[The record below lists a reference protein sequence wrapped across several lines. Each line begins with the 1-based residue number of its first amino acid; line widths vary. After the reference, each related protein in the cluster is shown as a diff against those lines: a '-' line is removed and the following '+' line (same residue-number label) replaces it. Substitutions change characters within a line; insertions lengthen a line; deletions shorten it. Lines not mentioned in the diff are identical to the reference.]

1 MYRNLPRI
9 FRSLPVQPSETK
21 TSVFRA
27 RSQRRDVHDT
37 TPTPSV
43 SEPVDLGSGHTNVSA
58 SGPSTITFAHPKDP
72 RSGHGSSE
80 TSPPPGPAFNTVDD
94 TPPPSPPTGIS
105 GPPARSNPH
114 IPAPY
119 VAPPFHTHA
128 FFAAL
133 ERTFPTPTAR
143 SLMRA
148 TRALLVDRVGRVR
161 REGLTMQDLDNQ
173 AYLFRAALSELR
185 AEQSARSRNESAAMR
200 AAIAALRREV
210 DRLDVKMKE
219 DLGNLK
225 HEYVNREPC
234 LAGSPEASENR
245 IQMEVDTRRNESKAE
260 LKQQSIAIEEVLNK
274 AIVELGDLRASME
287 EVRWDNMRK
296 AVAALGGF
304 LVVIVIFME
313 LSHFKQ
319 SKKPPSLPPA
329 PVERPHTLQG
339 EGIEVSYS

>member
-21 TSVFRA
+21 TPAFRA
-27 RSQRRDVHDT
+27 RSQRRDVHGT
-37 TPTPSV
+37 TQPPSV
-43 SEPVDLGSGHTNVSA
+43 SEPVDLSSAHTNVSA
-58 SGPSTITFAHPKDP
+58 SGTSTFTLAHPKDP

-80 TSPPPGPAFNTVDD
+80 TSPPPPPPGPALNIVDD

-105 GPPARSNPH
+105 GPPARSNPP
-114 IPAPY
+114 IPATY
-119 VAPPFHTHA
+119 TAPPFHTHA

-185 AEQSARSRNESAAMR
+185 AELSARSRNESAAMR
-200 AAIAALRREV
+200 AAIATLRREV

-219 DLGNLK
+219 DLGSLK
-225 HEYVNREPC
+225 HE
-234 LAGSPEASENR
+234 

-304 LVVIVIFME
+304 LVVIVFFME

-319 SKKPPSLPPA
+319 SNRPPSLPPP
-329 PVERPHTLQG
+329 PVTGERPHTPQ
-339 EGIEVSYS
+339 EESVEAFYS

>member
-21 TSVFRA
+21 TPAFHA
-27 RSQRRDVHDT
+27 RSQRRDVHGT
-37 TPTPSV
+37 SQPSSV
-43 SEPVDLGSGHTNVSA
+43 SEPIDLSSPRTNVSA
-58 SGPSTITFAHPKDP
+58 SGTSTITLTHPKDP

-80 TSPPPGPAFNTVDD
+80 TSPPPPTPPPPGPAFNIVDD

-105 GPPARSNPH
+105 GPPARSNPP

-119 VAPPFHTHA
+119 TAPPFHTHA
-128 FFAAL
+128 FFATL

-185 AEQSARSRNESAAMR
+185 AEQSARSKNESASMR

-225 HEYVNREPC
+225 HE
-234 LAGSPEASENR
+234 

-319 SKKPPSLPPA
+319 SKRPPSLPPP
-329 PVERPHTLQG
+329 PVSEERPHTLQG
-339 EGIEVSYS
+339 ESVEASYS